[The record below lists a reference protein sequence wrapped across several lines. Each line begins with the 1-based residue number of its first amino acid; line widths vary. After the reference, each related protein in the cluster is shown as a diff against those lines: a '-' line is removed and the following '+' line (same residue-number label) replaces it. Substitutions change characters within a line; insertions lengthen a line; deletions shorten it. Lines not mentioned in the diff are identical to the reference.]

1 MKRLILFDID
11 ETMISSDGAGRKA
24 LARALHQLHQVPEA
38 ATRVSMS
45 GKTDPQ
51 ILTEILSTQAH
62 IDPSHIQSAIPAIIE
77 LYLTFL
83 DQEILA
89 SQNYIMHD
97 GVREILDHLVD
108 DDRACLGLL
117 TGNVEAGARK
127 KLARFDLNKY
137 FAIGAYGSDSADR
150 SQLPPYAVA
159 RAREHFKSDFDPQQV
174 YIIGDSVNDIACARA
189 YGARVI
195 AVNTGKTSYTDL
207 AAHNPDYLLA
217 SLADKRQVLSA
228 LFD

>member
-24 LARALHQLHQVPEA
+24 LARALHQLHAVPEA
-38 ATRVSMS
+38 ATRVLMS

-62 IDPSHIQSAIPAIIE
+62 IDPSQIQAAIPAIIE

-83 DQEILA
+83 DQEIEA
-89 SQNYIMHD
+89 SQNYIIHA
-97 GVREILDHLVD
+97 GVREILDHLIED
-108 DDRACLGLL
+108 QRACLGLL

-137 FAIGAYGSDSADR
+137 FVIGAYGSDSADR
-150 SQLPPYAVA
+150 LQLPPFAVA
-159 RAREHFKSDFDPQQV
+159 RAKAHFRQDFDPQEV

-189 YGARVI
+189 FGARTI
-195 AVNTGKTSYTDL
+195 AVNTGKTSYEDL
-207 AAHNPDYLLA
+207 AAHKPEYLFA
-217 SLADKRQVLSA
+217 SLADKQQVLSA